1 MTPRDPARLHTE
13 DLRLKEQMRHALA
26 RSPASGTEALQDR
39 ALAQWRLRAS
49 GQPVAH
55 GGAIGVLPD
64 SWRPHARVWLA
75 TALLACGLLALALL
89 RPWVTADPALEE
101 LMQPDLL
108 SLIAIGEL

>member
-13 DLRLKEQMRHALA
+13 DQNLKEQMRRALA

-55 GGAIGVLPD
+55 GGVINVLPG
-64 SWRPHARVWLA
+64 SWRAHAKVWLA
-75 TALLACGLLALALL
+75 TALLASGLLVLALL
-89 RPWVTADPALEE
+89 RPWVTPDPALDE